1 MRCVCACAFVVRGYA
16 RSCFCADCLSCPPRT
31 KKIFSLF
38 FFFFFSRLK
47 FLHLFL
53 PFLLSKRKPLSPR
66 SFSSLFLCRVRPSWR
81 PMTASHL
88 TKEEKKASGCTFFLS
103 SSSSCSSSSSHI
115 HRLDI
120 YTHTHVY
127 IQTHTHT
134 LYIRIN
140 NGIRNDQLFVDAVRR
155 VVGLLFFL
163 EKKFDDQQPIIRC
176 F

>member
-1 MRCVCACAFVVRGYA
+1 
-16 RSCFCADCLSCPPRT
+16 
-31 KKIFSLF
+31 
-38 FFFFFSRLK
+38 
-47 FLHLFL
+47 
-53 PFLLSKRKPLSPR
+53 
-66 SFSSLFLCRVRPSWR
+66 
-81 PMTASHL
+81 
-88 TKEEKKASGCTFFLS
+88 
-103 SSSSCSSSSSHI
+103 
-115 HRLDI
+115 LDI

-134 LYIRIN
+134 LYIHIN